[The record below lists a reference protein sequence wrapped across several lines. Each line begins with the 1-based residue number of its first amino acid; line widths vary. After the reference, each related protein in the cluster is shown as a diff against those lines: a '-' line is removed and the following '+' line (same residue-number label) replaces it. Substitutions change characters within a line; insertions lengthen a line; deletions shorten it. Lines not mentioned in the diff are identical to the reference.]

1 MEANWGL
8 GPKAPVVPVSDG
20 SLTDSSQ
27 R

>member
-1 MEANWGL
+1 MEANRGL
-8 GPKAPVVPVSDG
+8 GPEPPVVPVSDG